1 MICPNC
7 KTVNSDSARFCEK
20 CGAEFL
26 PETQKPQSSPV
37 TYAPP
42 SGNTPSM
49 MSGSPVPTK
58 VQQNGNNNVTINK
71 TTLIIIIAVVALLIV
86 GLGVFAIVAMQGG
99 NSSTDFFNQEII
111 TDAEGEKIK
120 EGRGTTEMAVIDTDG
135 TVRTIKTDRSLLTP
149 DKILEEYTLVM
160 NKLKNDAPGF
170 SFTRYQN
177 LPTDYQNVGAAA
189 TIVLPIIE
197 KYVTSKTASETL
209 AYPAGN
215 SDKLP
220 LPYSSYGCLL
230 TDTAKIRNAYCE
242 VLEKDV
248 YKIVITLTD
257 ELNPQINPAGATTST
272 SAITAMFDP
281 YDAAT
286 QITAISELAFN
297 KIDFNYTGCTA
308 TLIYDCDTDKV
319 QSINMTMN
327 IDITA
332 NTLIG
337 KLQARIVDIC
347 EYTDITY

>member
-7 KTVNSDSARFCEK
+7 KTENADSARFCEK

-26 PETQKPQSSPV
+26 PGMQTYQESSVMYTAPETPAP
-37 TYAPP
+37 TY
-42 SGNTPSM
+42 
-49 MSGSPVPTK
+49 
-58 VQQNGNNNVTINK
+58 VQQKNSNSVTIKK
-71 TTLIIIIAVVALLIV
+71 TTLIIIIAVVTLLIV
-86 GLGVFAIVAMQGG
+86 GLSVFAIVAMQNN
-99 NSSTDFFNQEII
+99 NSSTNLFNKETI

-120 EGRGTTEMAVIDTDG
+120 EGNGTTEMAVIDVDG
-135 TVRTIKTDRSLLTP
+135 TVRTIKTDRSLLTQ
-149 DKILEEYTLVM
+149 DKILEKYTVVM
-160 NKLKNDAPGF
+160 NKLKSDAPGF

-177 LPTDYQNVGAAA
+177 LPTDYQNVGSAA
-189 TIVLPIIE
+189 TVVLPIIE
-197 KYVTSKTASETL
+197 KYVTSKTASDVVT
-209 AYPAGN
+209 YPAGN
-215 SDKLP
+215 ADKLP
-220 LPYSSYGCLL
+220 LPYSAYGCLL
-230 TDTAKIRNAYCE
+230 TDTEKIRNAYCE
-242 VLEKDV
+242 VLDKDY

-308 TLIYDCDTDKV
+308 TLIYNSDTDEV

-332 NTLIG
+332 NTILG
-337 KLQARIVDIC
+337 KLQARIVDIS
-347 EYTDITY
+347 EYTNITY